1 MQTRLTLRLDDAVI
15 RRAKAWART
24 RSISLSEAVAAYFA
38 QLPDETAAV
47 APQVGPWTRRLIG
60 AAAPGPSASGDQD
73 VRREHREYL
82 ERKYA

>member
-24 RSISLSEAVAAYFA
+24 RGISLSEAVAAYLA

-47 APQVGPWTRRLIG
+47 AAPQVGPWTRRLIG
-60 AAAPGPSASGDQD
+60 AAGPSASGDQD